1 MSLELNIFINK
12 IQRIPTPKVQELLRE
27 YQEEI
32 QKLPFNDQNAI
43 LNFIEKRFN
52 IVQRM
57 SQSDIM
63 VNMMIF
69 QQLGGKS
76 FLPRA
81 VNQSAEE
88 ELMKLEMMPLIESL
102 NYIDTKNVEAI
113 LIKYHSKL
121 DPKIIETLIINLPED
136 KQIAAIQMCKSELMN
151 SEPNTFHNFMASI
164 SKEAQKYILENFRK
178 KFEEYSPEDISNI
191 SACLYQENMETK

>member
-52 IVQRM
+52 VVQRM

-63 VNMMIF
+63 VNMMLF
-69 QQLGGKS
+69 HQLGGES
-76 FLPRA
+76 FLPKA
-81 VNQSAEE
+81 VNQSAEK
-88 ELMKLEMMPLIESL
+88 ELMELECRG
-102 NYIDTKNVEAI
+102 NFK
-113 LIKYHSKL
+113 
-121 DPKIIETLIINLPED
+121 KI
-136 KQIAAIQMCKSELMN
+136 S
-151 SEPNTFHNFMASI
+151 
-164 SKEAQKYILENFRK
+164 
-178 KFEEYSPEDISNI
+178 
-191 SACLYQENMETK
+191 